1 MQLSMAPA
9 RRITEPF
16 QAPGYLSLWL
26 GAVLAATAQ
35 WIDRVAVGWYIFHVT
50 DSAFLTSA
58 AVSAQMGPGFFIGP
72 IAGAISDRSSR
83 PAILAG
89 GIGLRCATIA
99 AMAVLVYSEVTE
111 VALIFLLLA
120 LGGVGQSLLFAS
132 QQTLSADLVG
142 AERRARAVSLM
153 SIGQRLVAA
162 VGAVGSGMIVATLG
176 PTFALSIAVLATA
189 AAAASYLTIREPRPT
204 RPTGGTSLF
213 GETVRGLRV
222 VAGVPLAAIL
232 LGMMVVVE
240 IFGFSFFALVPAIAQ
255 RVVNVG
261 PAGLGGLNA
270 ATSIGGVIGLLL
282 FAAYADRLRLGVL
295 FLCVF
300 GAFGVLMV
308 VVGSASWYLVSLA
321 AAAGIG
327 CCAALIDALEWILLQ
342 QSVPDALRGR
352 ALGAWN
358 VAIGFGWIVGPLML
372 GALADAISV
381 QLAFAL
387 SGGVILI
394 TGAAASVVSA
404 RLRAA

>member
-9 RRITEPF
+9 RRIAEPF
-16 QAPGYLSLWL
+16 EAPGYARLWL

-83 PAILAG
+83 PAILAA
-89 GIGLRCATIA
+89 GIGLRSCTIV
-99 AMAVLVYSEVTE
+99 AMALLVYNEVTE

-120 LGGVGQSLLFAS
+120 LGGVGQSMLFAS
-132 QQTLSADLVG
+132 QQTLSSDLVG
-142 AERRARAVSLM
+142 ADRRARAVSLM
-153 SIGQRLVAA
+153 SIGQRVVAA
-162 VGAVGSGMIVATLG
+162 FGAVGSGMIVASFG
-176 PTFALSIAVLATA
+176 PTFALAIAATA
-189 AAAASYLTIREPRPT
+189 TTCAMLSYLTITEPRTT

-240 IFGFSFFALVPAIAQ
+240 VFGFSFFALVPAIAQ
-255 RVVNVG
+255 RVVHVG
-261 PAGLGGLNA
+261 PTGLGGLNA
-270 ATSIGGVIGLLL
+270 ATSIGGVIGLMF
-282 FAAYADRLRLGVL
+282 FAAYSERLRLGVL

-300 GAFGVLMV
+300 GAFGALMV
-308 VVGSASWYLVSLA
+308 VVGSAPWYLVSLA

-342 QSVPDALRGR
+342 QSVPDSLRGR
-352 ALGAWN
+352 ALGSWN
-358 VAIGFGWIVGPLML
+358 VAIGFGWIVGPLTL

-381 QLAFAL
+381 PLAFAL
-387 SGGVILI
+387 SGSIVLVTCAI
-394 TGAAASVVSA
+394 ASVVSS